1 MNNDD
6 SFPTPDALADAPEL
20 ASLATLDHALTIVT
34 SALLAAHPELTT
46 AEDLC
51 DQEGEDLCDQ
61 EGIAIQ
67 TWFADAIIREAGLL
81 QHTIA
86 RYRRLV
92 RQCRQRTEASCDNN
106 GF

>member
-6 SFPTPDALADAPEL
+6 NFPTPDVLANAPEL

-46 AEDLC
+46 AEELC
-51 DQEGEDLCDQ
+51 EHED
-61 EGIAIQ
+61 IALQ
-67 TWFADAIIREAGLL
+67 TWIAEAIIGEAGLL

-92 RQCRQRTEASCDNN
+92 RRCRQRADASCDNN
-106 GF
+106 DF

>member
-6 SFPTPDALADAPEL
+6 NHPTPDVLANAPEL
-20 ASLATLDHALTIVT
+20 ASIATLDHALIIVT

-51 DQEGEDLCDQ
+51 DQESV
-61 EGIAIQ
+61 AIQ
-67 TWFADAIIREAGLL
+67 TWLADAIIREAGLL
-81 QHTIA
+81 QHAIA

-92 RQCRQRTEASCDNN
+92 RCCRQRAEASCDNN
-106 GF
+106 DF